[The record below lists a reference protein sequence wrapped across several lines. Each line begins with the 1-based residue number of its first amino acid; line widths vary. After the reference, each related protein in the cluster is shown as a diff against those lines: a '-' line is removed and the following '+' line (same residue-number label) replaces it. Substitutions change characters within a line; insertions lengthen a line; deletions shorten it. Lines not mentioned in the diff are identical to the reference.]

1 MQVGNRA
8 MLREETLGFL
18 SGFQLPGYHL
28 ESDGQGGYVLE
39 FEGTW
44 VESMLW
50 EIYALKIIN
59 SLYLYYY
66 AKKAELSPIE
76 WNGVMTRMYNRL
88 YDNIENVR
96 SDSRIT
102 FSEFGTRRAA
112 STDIHRQVNAIL
124 E

>member
-8 MLREETLGFL
+8 MLRDETLIYL
-18 SGFQLPGYHL
+18 SGFQLPEYNL
-28 ESDGQGGYVLE
+28 ESDGHGGYTLE

-44 VESMLW
+44 AESMLW

-59 SLYLYYY
+59 SLYLYHY

-112 STDIHRQVNAIL
+112 STDIHRQVNTIL
-124 E
+124 G